1 MEHANHQKELLNQ
14 LALEMMSLCFSQLEK
29 ATEAYLNNDVDLAE
43 EVIYTESHVNAL
55 DINIEKNC
63 ERYLALYTPV
73 ATDLRFAM
81 AILKINID
89 LERIGDHAY
98 GISKYVVEDETRT
111 PVHLIKA
118 LQFGKMRVT
127 IQDMFVDIMDAFE
140 NENVKS
146 ARKVFKKD
154 KILDAIN
161 FESFAIIE
169 TEIHKDITVIGK
181 SLQLSSII
189 KKYERVGDLI
199 KNIAEEIIF
208 YKNAELLKHKGNK
221 K

>member
-1 MEHANHQKELLNQ
+1 
-14 LALEMMSLCFSQLEK
+14 MMSLCFSQLEK